1 MEAFDDV
8 GLEGFPLFLVW
19 VLVLVCDEIS
29 VCAVEGEHQTMKF
42 TMSGDGDFEG
52 WGLGV
57 ALLAR
62 ELLAGLG
69 VVVFVWRMVGCGWS

>member
-19 VLVLVCDEIS
+19 VLVLIRDEVS

-42 TMSGDGDFEG
+42 TMGGDRDLEV
-52 WGLGV
+52 GV
-57 ALLAR
+57 A
-62 ELLAGLG
+62 
-69 VVVFVWRMVGCGWS
+69 